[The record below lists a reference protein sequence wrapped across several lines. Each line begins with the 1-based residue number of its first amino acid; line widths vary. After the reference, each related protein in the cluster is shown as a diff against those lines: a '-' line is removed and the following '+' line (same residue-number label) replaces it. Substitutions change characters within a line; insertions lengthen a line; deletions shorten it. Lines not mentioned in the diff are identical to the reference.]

1 MTVTL
6 RDKLFTRSA
15 ALYNRPITGNRITT
29 MAHRLTKIVTRT
41 GDGGTTGLADGMRL
55 PKDAPRIE
63 AMGAVDELNSVI
75 GILLAEEVPEAI
87 RACLTEVQH
96 DLFDLGGELSAPGHP
111 VLADTHV
118 ARLDAE
124 LERHNAALP
133 PLEDFILPGGTPAAA
148 IAHLARTVCRRAE
161 RRVVVLA
168 RTESLSPLAQQYLNR
183 LSDLMFVLARTLNRH
198 AGAPDILWRGPAGR
212 P

>member
-1 MTVTL
+1 
-6 RDKLFTRSA
+6 
-15 ALYNRPITGNRITT
+15 

-41 GDGGTTGLADGMRL
+41 GDGGTTGLADGTRL

-63 AMGAVDELNSVI
+63 AMGAVDELSSTI
-75 GILLAEEVPEAI
+75 GMLLAQDVPEAI
-87 RACLTEVQH
+87 RACLTDVQH

-111 VLADTHV
+111 VLADAHV

-133 PLEDFILPGGTPAAA
+133 SLKEFILPGGTCAAA
-148 IAHLARTVCRRAE
+148 LAHLARTVCRRAE

-168 RTESLSPLAQQYLNR
+168 RAESISPLAQQYLNR
-183 LSDLMFVLARTLNRH
+183 LSDLMFVLARALNRH
-198 AGAPDILWRGPAGR
+198 AGVNDTLWRGPGER